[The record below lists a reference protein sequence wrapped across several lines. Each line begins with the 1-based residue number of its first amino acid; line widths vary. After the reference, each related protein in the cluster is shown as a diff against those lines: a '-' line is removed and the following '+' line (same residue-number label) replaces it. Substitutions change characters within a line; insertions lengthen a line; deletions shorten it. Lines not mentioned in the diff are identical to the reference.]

1 MRRLTLQMSGVIA
14 VLALIIV
21 VIVVDIHTS
30 LWQELVIL
38 SGLVAGVIT
47 FLLTTF
53 FIDRILQRSQRAR
66 QAPLRR
72 LALVELLHALAD
84 DNHSQLMRGILR
96 VRQLPDPTAN
106 HSKELSARVE
116 SILAQA
122 SDERKTLAQLLGVW
136 AGFLTSTDHY
146 EELVQQIADNAL
158 ELERVQEAAVA
169 LEEKLVGGAGHQTEL
184 AELAGAVTR
193 ANAGIRELA
202 DQLEQ
207 ALLET

>member
-1 MRRLTLQMSGVIA
+1 MAGVIA
-14 VLALIIV
+14 ILALIIV
-21 VIVVDIHTS
+21 VIVVDIHTT

-84 DNHSQLMRGILR
+84 DDHSQLMRGILR
-96 VRQLPDPTAN
+96 VRQLPEPTAN
-106 HSKELSARVE
+106 SSKELAARTE
-116 SILAQA
+116 EILSQ
-122 SDERKTLAQLLGVW
+122 
-136 AGFLTSTDHY
+136 
-146 EELVQQIADNAL
+146 
-158 ELERVQEAAVA
+158 AAVG
-169 LEEKLVGGAGHQTEL
+169 LEEKLASHTGHQTEL

-193 ANAGIRELA
+193 ANAGIKELA
-202 DQLEQ
+202 NQLEQ